1 MLLIILALFWVALL
15 VPIVIRRF
23 REGGTEKSILSFRAE
38 HEVLSQQDYLV
49 APAHRLDR
57 PDPPTPI
64 TPSTQRRPHLTVVHA
79 DDTFGTLESRSSWD
93 EWHDDYE
100 YDDTTRDDE
109 PIKNHYARAY
119 SSRPSEPVAS
129 KSYEAPLRRRTMRA
143 QRRVMFAR
151 LVLVAFLVTLVA
163 YFTGSSIVVDLAAL
177 AWFSVVCY
185 VSLALFAVSQGYLEE
200 SSLPLRIPQRRELAT
215 IAPLYATGDDEYD
228 PEYESG
234 FSSEYYEPEVDE
246 GWRRDSQRRSALG

>member
-23 REGGTEKSILSFRAE
+23 REGGTEKSIQSFHAE

-57 PDPPTPI
+57 PDSPTPVA
-64 TPSTQRRPHLTVVHA
+64 PSTPHRPHLTVVHA

-93 EWHDDYE
+93 EWHQDYE
-100 YDDTTRDDE
+100 YDDTTGEDE
-109 PIKNHYARAY
+109 PVTNHYARAY
-119 SSRPSEPVAS
+119 SSRPSEPIA
-129 KSYEAPLRRRTMRA
+129 KSYESPLRRRTMQA
-143 QRRVMFAR
+143 QRRVIFAR
-151 LVLVAFLVTLVA
+151 LVLVAIVVTLAA
-163 YFTGSSIVVDLAAL
+163 YFIGSSIVVDLAAL

-185 VSLALFAVSQGYLEE
+185 VALALFAVSQGYLDE
-200 SSLPLRIPQRRELAT
+200 SSLPVRIPRRRQLAT
-215 IAPLYATGDDEYD
+215 IAPLYAYGDDEYA
-228 PEYESG
+228 PEYETE